1 MGTMDS
7 RLEELPRIL
16 QNMESQL
23 LESFL
28 GDGQAEVTTIAPLFW
43 ALLEPPPSQDVRTS
57 AHCGVSSGLTTV
69 HSPLPTG

>member
-28 GDGQAEVTTIAPLFW
+28 GDGQAMEVMIT
-43 ALLEPPPSQDVRTS
+43 ALLEMPGFAGTAALSR
-57 AHCGVSSGLTTV
+57 
-69 HSPLPTG
+69 